1 MQLSRNNSTTAI
13 KNFFLFFY
21 YCIVLLEFLPWEIRV
36 AFPGESQ
43 LRQSRATQ
51 PTVHAGSVFPNPPN
65 SGMDYR
71 ISNVRTDVNACDCT
85 PGCTDIVRE
94 SALKVDSE
102 RKIPCRAGE
111 SNLRRRRAGPM
122 LHQLNYI
129 RNQKTV
135 SAGNPTFLVC
145 LPTEEGVYFRQRKG
159 YIACYLISS
168 AHSTMNVISLNGHNK
183 AQLIQAWGGGV
194 A

>member
-94 SALKVDSE
+94 SALKVDSG
-102 RKIPCRAGE
+102 RKIPCRTWDW
-111 SNLRRRRAGPM
+111 NLPQQRAGPT
-122 LHQLNYI
+122 LYQLSYI
-129 RNQKTV
+129 
-135 SAGNPTFLVC
+135 PTSPTPYLKQTLVFIRT
-145 LPTEEGVYFRQRKG
+145 LKVGRSRKVNR
-159 YIACYLISS
+159 CS
-168 AHSTMNVISLNGHNK
+168 
-183 AQLIQAWGGGV
+183 
-194 A
+194 